1 MRTLQSILMMLI
13 LGMVFVISVW
23 TQPVLADEHDNQT
36 DDKVW
41 SFEKDEIGSIPKG
54 WKVAETRGN
63 EKTATWQVI
72 SDGAKSQKA
81 VAITETENKG
91 NTYNLLIAEEI
102 HCKDLEVSVKV
113 KALTGKIDQGGGPI
127 WRAKDANNYYIA
139 RWNPLEN
146 NFRVY
151 FVKDGRRKQLAS
163 ADIKTDSTKWHE
175 IEIEHIGSKIV
186 AEFDDKQVIEIEDS
200 TFTEGGMAGLWTKA
214 DAATAFDDFEVEN
227 EEHDDLE
234 KDEVVWTFDDDKIG
248 SVPENWEIAETAG
261 MSKTATWE
269 IIQDDTVPSK
279 DKAVAVTKTENYG
292 QTFNL
297 LIAKNTNYKDLEV
310 SVMVK
315 AMTGE
320 EDQGGGP
327 IWRAKDANN
336 YYIARWN
343 PLENNFRVY
352 FVKDGRRKQLASA
365 KTNLDPKKWH
375 EIEIEHV
382 GNKIVAELDDQKVIE
397 VEDSTFTEGGMVG
410 LWTKADAATAFDVF
424 EIETENDDDSDK

>member
-63 EKTATWQVI
+63 EKTAIWQVI

-102 HCKDLEVSVKV
+102 HC
-113 KALTGKIDQGGGPI
+113 
-127 WRAKDANNYYIA
+127 R
-139 RWNPLEN
+139 
-146 NFRVY
+146 
-151 FVKDGRRKQLAS
+151 
-163 ADIKTDSTKWHE
+163 
-175 IEIEHIGSKIV
+175 
-186 AEFDDKQVIEIEDS
+186 
-200 TFTEGGMAGLWTKA
+200 
-214 DAATAFDDFEVEN
+214 
-227 EEHDDLE
+227 
-234 KDEVVWTFDDDKIG
+234 
-248 SVPENWEIAETAG
+248 
-261 MSKTATWE
+261 
-269 IIQDDTVPSK
+269 
-279 DKAVAVTKTENYG
+279 
-292 QTFNL
+292 
-297 LIAKNTNYKDLEV
+297 DLEV

-352 FVKDGRRKQLASA
+352 YVKDGSRKQLASA

-382 GNKIVAELDDQKVIE
+382 GNKIVAKLDDQKVIE

-424 EIETENDDDSDK
+424 EIETENGDVTISRKDELFEVAFSAMQAKADELGIKGVAMAALLEDTSTLNWKMSAQIMGKVENPHGKKPGWNIIAMVGSKIGETMLTHAPSGHSPRPLMHGEVGFANAENPLNGEGAEFLDLGGAYCVCAFGGGSHQKDYIIACAGTQAMKKAYQQ